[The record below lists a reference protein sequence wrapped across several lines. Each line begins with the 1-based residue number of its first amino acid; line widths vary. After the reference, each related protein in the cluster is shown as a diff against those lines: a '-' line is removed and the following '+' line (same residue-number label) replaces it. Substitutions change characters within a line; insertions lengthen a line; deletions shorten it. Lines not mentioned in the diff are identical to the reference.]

1 MQLNPAMDFVI
12 LAAIREEKG
21 GFALNVAF
29 NAARSL
35 TALAIFST
43 SGSRW
48 WRFKWLYI
56 FVMLPLYLT
65 FTQQFLHMV

>member
-35 TALAIFST
+35 TALA
-43 SGSRW
+43 
-48 WRFKWLYI
+48 
-56 FVMLPLYLT
+56 
-65 FTQQFLHMV
+65 